1 MVKTAEDLRVRDFIS
16 MIVADLEKISE
27 NEELWIAKSALK
39 FEYCHDRKQFDET
52 AREWANEHARDNWK
66 SNYILNDDK
75 EEASLAWSVLP
86 AADLANKETVTW
98 AK

>member
-1 MVKTAEDLRVRDFIS
+1 

-52 AREWANEHARDNWK
+52 AREWVNEFAREN
-66 SNYILNDDK
+66 
-75 EEASLAWSVLP
+75 
-86 AADLANKETVTW
+86 
-98 AK
+98 